1 MRYETQ
7 WSAAIVRSVKNPTP
21 EVRQFEIVPEGGA
34 QPYLPGSHIQVRVM
48 IAGAAGQLADVRC
61 YSLVGDRPVDGAYR
75 VAVRCQPESR
85 GGSRYM
91 WRLQAGARIRVSNP
105 QNLFALSFGRP
116 QYLLL
121 AGGIGITPMVGM
133 AFALQRAGA
142 DFRLLYLG
150 RNRAGMPFVDEL
162 EGQLGDKLC
171 LFSGEEGKR
180 ADLAREIAALHP
192 HGELYMC
199 GPLRLMDA
207 VRREWKQAG
216 HSQAN
221 LRFETF
227 GSSGGFAPEPFKVK
241 VSDRDMEVTVP
252 DDKSMLQALREAGV
266 DIMFDCLRGECGL
279 CVVEVTHT
287 EGELDHRDVFL
298 SEAEKYSG
306 RKLCTCVSRAVQG
319 CITIDTGYRSSEI
332 HAGGP
337 GNALPLF
344 S

>member
-1 MRYETQ
+1 VDVKSISTRESKAEPQRLEDALNMRYETQ

-34 QPYLPGSHIQVRVM
+34 QPYHPGSHIQVSVM
-48 IAGAAGQLADVRC
+48 IAGAGGELADVRC

-75 VAVRCQPESR
+75 IAVRCQPESR

-91 WRLQAGARIRVSNP
+91 WGVQAGARICVSNP

-171 LFSGEEGKR
+171 LFPGEEGKR
-180 ADLAREIAALHP
+180 ADLTREIAALHP
-192 HGELYMC
+192 QGELYMC

-216 HSQAN
+216 RSQAD

-227 GSSGGFAPEPFKVK
+227 GSSGRFAPEPFKVK
-241 VSDRDMEVTVP
+241 VSDQDIEVLVA

-279 CVVEVTHT
+279 W
-287 EGELDHRDVFL
+287 R
-298 SEAEKYSG
+298 
-306 RKLCTCVSRAVQG
+306 
-319 CITIDTGYRSSEI
+319 
-332 HAGGP
+332 
-337 GNALPLF
+337 
-344 S
+344 